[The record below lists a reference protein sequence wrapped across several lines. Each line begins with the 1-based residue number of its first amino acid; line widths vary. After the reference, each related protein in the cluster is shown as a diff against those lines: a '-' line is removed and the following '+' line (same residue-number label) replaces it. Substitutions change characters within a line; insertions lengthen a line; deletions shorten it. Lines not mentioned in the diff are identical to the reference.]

1 MAGTAY
7 FCARFLPPPNGA
19 TIHPTMKKTIF
30 FTLALLLALAVP
42 GFAQKFGYCNSNA
55 LLAEL
60 PEMKQADSELQA
72 FQAQLTKKGQQMV
85 KDWQDRATELARKK
99 EQGTISPKEFETQSA
114 KLEEEQGKLQELE
127 QDMYKQIGTK
137 REEIYK
143 PIIDRVNKAMQDVA
157 KENGFAYVF
166 DSSAQFLLYAD
177 ESMDVSKLI
186 KARLGI
192 N

>member
-1 MAGTAY
+1 
-7 FCARFLPPPNGA
+7 
-19 TIHPTMKKTIF
+19 
-30 FTLALLLALAVP
+30 
-42 GFAQKFGYCNSNA
+42 
-55 LLAEL
+55 
-60 PEMKQADSELQA
+60 
-72 FQAQLTKKGQQMV
+72 
-85 KDWQDRATELARKK
+85 
-99 EQGTISPKEFETQSA
+99 
-114 KLEEEQGKLQELE
+114 
-127 QDMYKQIGTK
+127 MYKQIGTK

-166 DSSAQFLLYAD
+166 DSSSQFVLYAD